1 MIAELDNLPEIS
13 FIDDITLDD
22 IQSQMQLDY
31 EERYETLTGKPC
43 KLRRADPAA
52 LLLYACS
59 IQIFQALLYVD
70 RAGKQDLLKYSY
82 GGYMD
87 NLAAIRGITRLEA
100 QPSVTTVRF
109 TLSATMEETKT
120 IPAGTRVTNGEM
132 YFETDEYG
140 EIAVGDTCT
149 DIPCTCQTDGAAGN
163 GIAIGEINILV
174 DSLPYIDTV
183 ENLEVTTGGAD
194 IEDDEALAE
203 RIYIAP
209 SSYSVAGPDD
219 AYEYY
224 TKAFN
229 QSITSV
235 KVLSPAPTEVE
246 IRFLVADGE
255 IPTQTMI
262 DNLKDFLQDENIRPL
277 TDKVNVL
284 APEQQSFDIELAY
297 YINKSDM
304 AKSESIQNA
313 VETAI
318 SEYIQ
323 WQTYTIGRDINP
335 SELIKRIIAAGAKRC
350 DVTSPAFT
358 PVAGNTV
365 ARMRAKT
372 VTYGGLED
380 D

>member
-22 IQSQMQLDY
+22 IQSQMKLDY
-31 EERYETLTGKPC
+31 EEKYETLTGKPC

-52 LLLYACS
+52 LSLYACS

-109 TLSATMEETKT
+109 TLSAPMEETKS
-120 IPAGTRVTNGEM
+120 IPAGTKVTNGEM
-132 YFETDEYG
+132 YFETDKYG
-140 EIAVGDTCT
+140 EIAKGDTYT
-149 DIPCTCQTDGAAGN
+149 DIPCTCQADGAAGN

-174 DSLPYIDTV
+174 DSLPYINTV
-183 ENLEVTTGGAD
+183 KNLEVTTGGAD
-194 IEDDEALAE
+194 VEDDEALAE

-209 SSYSVAGPDD
+209 SSYSTAGPDD

-262 DNLKDFLQDENIRPL
+262 DNLKSYLQDENIRPL

-284 APEQQSFDIELAY
+284 APEQQPFGIELSY

-304 AKSESIQNA
+304 AKSESIKSA

-350 DVTSPAFT
+350 NVISPVFT

-365 ARMRAKT
+365 ARLKTKT